1 MYSTKLDLVN
11 LPKIQIYSNFSL
23 SFEATKLGDFC
34 YTRNMFQSKLSQ
46 VFEYIKQRCKTVIRI
61 SKSKAAF
68 MHNLNEE

>member
-1 MYSTKLDLVN
+1 MYLT
-11 LPKIQIYSNFSL
+11 ISL
-23 SFEATKLGDFC
+23 SFEATKLGNFC
-34 YTRNMFQSKLSQ
+34 YTWNIFQSKLSQ